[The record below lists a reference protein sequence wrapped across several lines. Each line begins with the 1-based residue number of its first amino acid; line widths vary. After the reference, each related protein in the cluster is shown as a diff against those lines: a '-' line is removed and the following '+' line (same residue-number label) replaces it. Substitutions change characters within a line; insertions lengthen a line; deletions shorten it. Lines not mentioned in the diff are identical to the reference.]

1 MGNATLKFLQVA
13 KEMGLL
19 ELIPPF
25 NFGSNKLQG
34 VATGTED
41 TDAATVGQMNTAL
54 AGKVPT
60 TEDNCIIIRVDG
72 TDTDGVIKANDM
84 GLAKAPYACTIKKA
98 TLISREAAATLEV
111 DILAGATLSA
121 VASIT
126 GIGTKPALS
135 SAQEVSVTDFT
146 DYGTLNLAAG
156 AIIQAKAGGT
166 PGTAKVAWLML
177 EIERQTS

>member
-1 MGNATLKFLQVA
+1 MGV
-13 KEMGLL
+13 L

-25 NFGSNKLQG
+25 NFGGNKLAG

-41 TDAATVGQMNTAL
+41 TDAVNKAQMDL
-54 AGKVPT
+54 AIAAKVPL
-60 TEDNCIIIRVDG
+60 TEDGAILIEIAG
-72 TDTDGVIKANDM
+72 TDTDGAIKATDM

-121 VASIT
+121 VATIT
-126 GIGTKPALS
+126 GTGTKPALS
-135 SAQEVSVTDFT
+135 NAQEVSVTDFT
-146 DYGTLNLAAG
+146 DYGSLDLAAG